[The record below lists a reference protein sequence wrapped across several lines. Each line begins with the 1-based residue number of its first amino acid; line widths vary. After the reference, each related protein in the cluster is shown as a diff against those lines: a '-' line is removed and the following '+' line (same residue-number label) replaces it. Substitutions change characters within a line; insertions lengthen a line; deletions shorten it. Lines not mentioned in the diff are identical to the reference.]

1 MYRHQA
7 LNWVDI
13 EDQLKQKPQKLW
25 GLNQMEETGRE
36 LDIVSFDSK
45 LSEIVFYD
53 CAVETPKGRRSLCYD
68 RAALDARK
76 EHKPENNAVEVTETI
91 GIELLT
97 EEQYKQLQSVEYFDL
112 KTSSWVKT
120 PDDIREKGGAIFC
133 DCCYEQVFTYHN
145 GAQSYY
151 TTRGFR
157 GRLKI

>member
-53 CAVETPKGRRSLCYD
+53 CAIETPKGRRSLCYD
-68 RAALDARK
+68 RVVLDARK
-76 EHKPENNAVEVTETI
+76 EHKPENNALEVAEAI

-133 DCCYEQVFTYHN
+133 DCCYGQVFTYRN